1 MLSYHTGSQ
10 LEKPVFSII
19 IPSWNN
25 LAFLQLCIGS
35 IQKNSRFQHQI
46 ILHLN
51 EGSDGSRAWAESQGL
66 SFTFSA
72 ENIGICYAVN
82 AAASMARAEY
92 IVYLNDDM
100 YVCPDWDYYLWKEIE
115 DFSSDN
121 FFFSST
127 LIEPKFTNNK
137 SVKAPFYFGDNPGS
151 FKEQQLLDF
160 CSKVE
165 SNDWNGAS
173 WPPNVV
179 SKKLWNKVGG
189 YSIEF
194 SPGMYSDPDF
204 SMKLWQAG
212 VRNFKGVGRS
222 LVYHFM
228 SKSTGKLKKNKKR
241 KGKVIFLDK
250 WGITSNMF
258 YRFYLKMGAAYSGPL
273 EQPIESFA
281 FKCKR
286 LSCRIKKI
294 KHLFSN

>member
-1 MLSYHTGSQ
+1 MLIYHRGKQIET
-10 LEKPVFSII
+10 PVFSII
-19 IPSWNN
+19 IPTWNN
-25 LAFLQLCIGS
+25 LPYLQICIDS
-35 IQKNSRFQHQI
+35 ILKNSRFLHQI

-51 EGSDGSRAWAESQGL
+51 EGNDGSKEWAEQQGL
-66 SFTFSA
+66 SFTYSA

-82 AAASMARAEY
+82 AAASLAQANY

-115 DFSSDN
+115 DINSDY

-127 LIEPKFTNNK
+127 LIEPVFTKNK
-137 SVKAPFYFGDNPGS
+137 CVKAPFNFGNNPDN
-151 FKEQQLLDF
+151 FKEQKLLEF
-160 CSKVE
+160 CKQQE
-165 SNDWNGAS
+165 SNDWSGSS

-179 SKKLWNKVGG
+179 SKKLWDMVGG

-212 VRNFKGVGRS
+212 VRQFKGVGKS

-228 SKSTGKLKKNKKR
+228 SKSTGKLKKTKNR
-241 KGKVIFLDK
+241 KGKEIFLDK

-258 YRFYLKMGAAYSGPL
+258 YRFYLKMGSVYAGHL
-273 EQPIESFA
+273 QQPVENYT
-281 FKCKR
+281 FKIKR
-286 LSCRIKKI
+286 LSCKIKKI
-294 KHLFSN
+294 KHLF